1 LSEEQEKFKRNRD
14 YTHTAR
20 HHTNQSPRGTSF
32 ISNPFF
38 TKSGPPMKKSK
49 SIPKQQILRGDLCS
63 NQCRDRP
70 LIMCEGDSWKGFE
83 NVNLNASCA
92 IAYRTASS
100 LSVKNV
106 LLLQTVRKSDHAI
119 SGESQ

>member
-1 LSEEQEKFKRNRD
+1 
-14 YTHTAR
+14 
-20 HHTNQSPRGTSF
+20 
-32 ISNPFF
+32 
-38 TKSGPPMKKSK
+38 
-49 SIPKQQILRGDLCS
+49 
-63 NQCRDRP
+63 
-70 LIMCEGDSWKGFE
+70 
-83 NVNLNASCA
+83 VNLNASCA